1 MLAIVISSCYHL
13 LRPNERAKG
22 QNEMNQVSS
31 TTILDFDGDI
41 ITADQFALDNSDM
54 DTLDFIDVLGDL
66 EKYGKHVTNEMS
78 PRIIKVV
85 RY

>member
-1 MLAIVISSCYHL
+1 
-13 LRPNERAKG
+13 
-22 QNEMNQVSS
+22 MNQVSS

-66 EKYGKHVTNEMS
+66 EKYGKHVTNELS

-85 RY
+85 SY

>member
-1 MLAIVISSCYHL
+1 
-13 LRPNERAKG
+13 
-22 QNEMNQVSS
+22 MNQVSS

-66 EKYGKHVTNEMS
+66 EKYGKHVT
-78 PRIIKVV
+78 K
-85 RY
+85 